1 MRIAVTDLRPNPFRN
16 LKNYPIDQSK
26 VDALAQSI
34 KDTEFWDNLLARR
47 GDNGAYELAYGVHR
61 LQALKKS
68 DIDEV
73 DIPVRKLDDST
84 MVKIMAHE
92 NQVEWGSSSLIEQE
106 TIRTIVKALGEGKI
120 ELPKAVKG
128 TSRGTVRRAPSFLV
142 HADGDE
148 DSERSESSYT
158 AGTISKF
165 LGGEKAG
172 WPDHKIET
180 ILATLAVVEKGLIE
194 ESDLAGLTT
203 GQAGQ
208 VAIQARRVEKETG
221 KAGLAKAIGK
231 RLAHGMRSA
240 TGRPGRG
247 SPPKGRTQAI
257 TYHGAKRAADE
268 MMGSHR
274 RKTEP
279 QKLPPI
285 EKFAD
290 QVAHELLELPSERM
304 KEKLEALI
312 KYREHLRAQDRRLV
326 AGALRGLAKRVAK
339 YADRLE
345 A

>member
-1 MRIAVTDLRPNPFRN
+1 MRIAVADLRSNPFRN

-26 VDALAQSI
+26 VDALTQSI

-68 DIDEV
+68 GTDEV

-106 TIRTIVKALGEGKI
+106 TIRTIVKAFGEGKI
-120 ELPKAVKG
+120 ELPEAKHRDGTGGGAVR
-128 TSRGTVRRAPSFLV
+128 TAPSFVVGLNP
-142 HADGDE
+142 
-148 DSERSESSYT
+148 ERSGLSYT
-158 AGTISKF
+158 AGSISKF

-172 WPDHKIET
+172 WPDRKIET
-180 ILATLAVVEKGLIE
+180 ILATLAIVEKGLIE
-194 ESDLAGLTT
+194 EGDLEGLST
-203 GQAGQ
+203 GQAGE
-208 VAIQARRVEKETG
+208 VAKQTRRVEKETQDPN
-221 KAGLAKAIGK
+221 LAKAIGK

-247 SPPKGRTQAI
+247 SPPKGRKQAI

-274 RKTEP
+274 RKT
-279 QKLPPI
+279 KAKPPKDI
-285 EKFAD
+285 AVFAD
-290 QVAHELLELPSERM
+290 DVAHQLLELPTERM
-304 KEKLEALI
+304 KAKLEALI
-312 KYREHLRAQDRRLV
+312 KFREDMRAQDRRLV
-326 AGALRGLAKRVAK
+326 VGALRGLAKRVEK

-345 A
+345 V

>member
-120 ELPKAVKG
+120 ELPLPRATGGGDGKL
-128 TSRGTVRRAPSFLV
+128 RYAPSFQSV
-142 HADGDE
+142 GAI
-148 DSERSESSYT
+148 SERPEMGYT
-158 AGTISKF
+158 AATISNF

-247 SPPKGRTQAI
+247 SPPKGQTQAI